1 MQDNGAEL
9 QPIMIMQDSGSD
21 LQHNNCTL
29 HPQRSK
35 DIACSSVGNQS
46 SGNDEEGGYLTIL
59 APIHR
64 KVPEKEAE
72 SDATVLEDDHIY
84 DNDSCF
90 PKEFLVRMR
99 AKYKNSINTSASV
112 DKGREFLLQSINLPK
127 YLSSDSSSDADSDA
141 DADVN
146 DFSHQQ
152 QASLQTSRVRK
163 TSDLIKALDVRPD
176 MRDRSS
182 RLSMQQLQARRHA
195 RKMNRKKS
203 KSLIVEMSSTDAQS
217 EHCIQKKKMEE
228 FEKLLEEHGA
238 PKQNAKQTTEG
249 TVSSATKMRRQQF
262 SFHRSESAP
271 LQIPLPLPHPVNSVG
286 TEGRPSPQTAWDRV
300 MQDTAVQSIPGE
312 ESSALT
318 TVQEE
323 H

>member
-9 QPIMIMQDSGSD
+9 QPIMIMQDNGSD

-29 HPQRSK
+29 HPKRSE

-59 APIHR
+59 APIHQ

-112 DKGREFLLQSINLPK
+112 DKGREFLLQSYLPK

-146 DFSHQQ
+146 DFSYRQQ
-152 QASLQTSRVRK
+152 TTLQMSRVQK

-182 RLSMQQLQARRHA
+182 RLSMQQARRHA

-217 EHCIQKKKMEE
+217 EHCIQKKEN
-228 FEKLLEEHGA
+228 G
-238 PKQNAKQTTEG
+238 G
-249 TVSSATKMRRQQF
+249 
-262 SFHRSESAP
+262 
-271 LQIPLPLPHPVNSVG
+271 I
-286 TEGRPSPQTAWDRV
+286 
-300 MQDTAVQSIPGE
+300 
-312 ESSALT
+312 
-318 TVQEE
+318 
-323 H
+323 